1 MSISAL
7 DIVAALNVV
16 RQSALTYQEI
26 LNLLSDDDLTEEAVQ
41 AQLSQT
47 NDSLE
52 FYRDND

>member
-16 RQSALTYQEI
+16 RQSALTYQQI
-26 LNLLSDDDLTEEAVQ
+26 LNLLSDDELTEEAVK